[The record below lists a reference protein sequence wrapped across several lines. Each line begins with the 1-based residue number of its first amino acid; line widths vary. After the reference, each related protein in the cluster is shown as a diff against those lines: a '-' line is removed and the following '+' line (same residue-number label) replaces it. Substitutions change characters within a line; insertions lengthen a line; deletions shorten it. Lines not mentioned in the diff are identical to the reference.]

1 MRLQPVVGV
10 ISLKRSASEPEA
22 DIRILGFHAAA
33 NRSKENY
40 LEALARR
47 QFLKFLAASP
57 LLGCTAAGRLLAEE
71 SLDAIALPDYLIE
84 SPADALDV
92 FDFHAV
98 AKHRLPPAHYGYLA
112 TGTDGN
118 ETLAANRHAF
128 EDIYL
133 RSMRMVDT
141 SDISLETTLLGEQL
155 KSPIVLAPVGSQR
168 AFHPDAELAT
178 ARAAKAKGNLQ
189 ILSNVTSNP
198 IEDVIAARG
207 QPVWFQ
213 LYPTAKWSTA
223 RMMLERAE
231 RAGAGVVVLTVD
243 LNSSSNRVLL
253 GQFVRTDDRD
263 CSSCHGTGGI
273 EDFLRMNPMYE
284 GSRVTYADFD
294 TSDMTWNYLDRIRE
308 VTSMKIVVKGIV
320 TREDA
325 ASAVEAGAD
334 AVYVSNHGGRAE
346 ASGWGAIESL
356 PEVVAA
362 VDSRVPVLIDSG
374 FRRGTDIFKALAM
387 GADAVCIGRAYIW
400 ALAAFGQPGV
410 EKVLEMLNAE
420 LSMVM
425 GQIGARSIAEIG
437 PQHIGIRE

>member
-1 MRLQPVVGV
+1 M
-10 ISLKRSASEPEA
+10 
-22 DIRILGFHAAA
+22 AA
-33 NRSKENY
+33 E
-40 LEALARR
+40 ARR
-47 QFLKFLAASP
+47 RFLKFLAASP
-57 LLGCTAAGRLLAEE
+57 LLSCTAAGRLLAEE
-71 SLDAIALPDYLIE
+71 SLDSIQLPDFLIR
-84 SPADALDV
+84 SPEEALDV
-92 FDFHAV
+92 FDFHTV
-98 AKHRLPPAHYGYLA
+98 AKQKLPPAHYGYLA

-118 ETLAANRHAF
+118 ETLSANRRSF
-128 EDIYL
+128 NNLYL
-133 RSMRMVDT
+133 RPMRMVDT
-141 SDISLETTLLGEQL
+141 SDISLDTTLLDEQL

-178 ARAAKAKGNLQ
+178 ARAARAREHLQ

-198 IEDVIAARG
+198 IEEVIAARG
-207 QPVWFQ
+207 GPVWFQ
-213 LYPTAKWSTA
+213 LYPTNQWSTG

-253 GQFVRTDDRD
+253 GQHVRTDDRD
-263 CSSCHGTGGI
+263 CSSCHGAGGVD
-273 EDFLRMNPMYE
+273 DFLRMNPMYE
-284 GSRVTYADFD
+284 GSNVTFADFD
-294 TSDMTWNYLDRIRE
+294 TSGMTWEYLNRIRE

-346 ASGWGAIESL
+346 ASGRGAIESL
-356 PEVVAA
+356 PEVVSA
-362 VDSRVPVLIDSG
+362 VDSRVPVMVDSG
-374 FRRGTDIFKALAM
+374 FRRGTDIFKALAL

-425 GQIGARSIAEIG
+425 GQMGVRSIAAIG
-437 PQHIGIRE
+437 SQHIGIRG

>member
-1 MRLQPVVGV
+1 MQA
-10 ISLKRSASEPEA
+10 I
-22 DIRILGFHAAA
+22 
-33 NRSKENY
+33 
-40 LEALARR
+40 ARR
-47 QFLKFLAASP
+47 HVLKFLAASP
-57 LLGCTAAGRLLAEE
+57 LLGYTTAGSLRAEE
-71 SLDAIALPDYLIE
+71 SLDAIQLPDFLIK
-84 SPADALDV
+84 SPDKALDV

-98 AKHRLPPAHYGYLA
+98 AKHKLPVAHYGYLA

-118 ETLAANRHAF
+118 ETLSANRRAF
-128 EDIYL
+128 KDLYL
-133 RSMRMVDT
+133 RPMRMADT
-141 SDISLETTLLGEQL
+141 SNVSLGTTLLGEQL
-155 KSPIVLAPVGSQR
+155 DSPIVLAPVGSQA

-178 ARAAKAKGNLQ
+178 ARAAKAMGHLQ

-198 IEDVIAARG
+198 IEEVIEERG

-213 LYPTAKWSTA
+213 LYPTNRWDTAK
-223 RMMLERAE
+223 MMLERAE
-231 RAGAGVVVLTVD
+231 RAGSRVVVLTVD

-253 GQFVRTDDRD
+253 GQFIRTDDRD
-263 CSSCHGTGGI
+263 CSSCHGKGGV
-273 EDFLRMNPMYE
+273 EDFVRMNPMYS
-284 GSRVTYADFD
+284 GSSVTFADFD
-294 TSDMTWNYLDRIRE
+294 TSDMTWDYLDKIRK

-325 ASAVEAGAD
+325 ASAVDAGAD

-362 VDSRVPVLIDSG
+362 VDRRVPVIVDSG
-374 FRRGTDIFKALAM
+374 FRRGTDIFKALAL
-387 GADAVCIGRAYIW
+387 GADSVGIGRAYIW

-425 GQIGARSIAEIG
+425 AQMGAGSIADIGA
-437 PQHIGIRE
+437 QHIGVRG

>member
-1 MRLQPVVGV
+1 M
-10 ISLKRSASEPEA
+10 
-22 DIRILGFHAAA
+22 AA
-33 NRSKENY
+33 E
-40 LEALARR
+40 ARR
-47 QFLKFLAASP
+47 RFLKFLAASP
-57 LLGCTAAGRLLAEE
+57 LLYCTAAGRLLAEE
-71 SLDAIALPDYLIE
+71 SLDAIQLPDFLIK
-84 SPADALDV
+84 SPEDALDV
-92 FDFHAV
+92 FDFHTV
-98 AKHRLPPAHYGYLA
+98 AKHKLPPAHYGYLA

-118 ETLAANRHAF
+118 ETLSANRRAF
-128 EDIYL
+128 NDLYL
-133 RSMRMVDT
+133 RPMRMVDT

-178 ARAAKAKGNLQ
+178 ARAARSREHLQ

-198 IEDVIAARG
+198 IEEVIAARG
-207 QPVWFQ
+207 RPVWFQ
-213 LYPTAKWSTA
+213 LYPTNQWSTGK
-223 RMMLERAE
+223 MMLERAE
-231 RAGAGVVVLTVD
+231 RAGARVVVLTVD

-253 GQFVRTDDRD
+253 GQYVRTDDRD
-263 CSSCHGTGGI
+263 CSSCHGVGGVD
-273 EDFLRMNPMYE
+273 DFLRMNPMYE
-284 GSRVTYADFD
+284 GSNATFADFD
-294 TSDMTWNYLDRIRE
+294 TSGMTWEYLNRIRE

-356 PEVVAA
+356 PEVVSA
-362 VDSRVPVLIDSG
+362 VDGRVPVMVDSG
-374 FRRGTDIFKALAM
+374 FRRGTDIFKALAL

-425 GQIGARSIAEIG
+425 GQMGARSIAAIG

>member
-1 MRLQPVVGV
+1 
-10 ISLKRSASEPEA
+10 
-22 DIRILGFHAAA
+22 
-33 NRSKENY
+33 
-40 LEALARR
+40 
-47 QFLKFLAASP
+47 
-57 LLGCTAAGRLLAEE
+57 
-71 SLDAIALPDYLIE
+71 
-84 SPADALDV
+84 
-92 FDFHAV
+92 
-98 AKHRLPPAHYGYLA
+98 
-112 TGTDGN
+112 
-118 ETLAANRHAF
+118 
-128 EDIYL
+128 
-133 RSMRMVDT
+133 MRMVDT
-141 SDISLETTLLGEQL
+141 SDISLATTLLDEQL

-178 ARAAKAKGNLQ
+178 ARAARSREHLQ

-198 IEDVIAARG
+198 IEEVIAARG

-213 LYPTAKWSTA
+213 LYPTNQWSTGK
-223 RMMLERAE
+223 MMLERAE

-253 GQFVRTDDRD
+253 GQYVRTDDRD
-263 CSSCHGTGGI
+263 CSSCHGAGGVD
-273 EDFLRMNPMYE
+273 DFLRMNPMYE
-284 GSRVTYADFD
+284 GSNVTFADFD
-294 TSDMTWNYLDRIRE
+294 TSGMTWEYLNRIRE

-356 PEVVAA
+356 PEVVSA
-362 VDSRVPVLIDSG
+362 VDGRVPVMVDSG
-374 FRRGTDIFKALAM
+374 FRRGTDIFKALAL

-425 GQIGARSIAEIG
+425 GQMGARSIAAIG
-437 PQHIGIRE
+437 PQHIGIRG